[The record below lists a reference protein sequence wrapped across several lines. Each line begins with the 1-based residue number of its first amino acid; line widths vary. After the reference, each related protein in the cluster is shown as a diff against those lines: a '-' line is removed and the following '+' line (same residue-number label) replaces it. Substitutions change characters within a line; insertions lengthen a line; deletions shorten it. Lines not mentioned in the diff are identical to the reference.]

1 MKKSMS
7 DEKKQIEEKRDPSY
21 LKYISSKVSDDLY
34 EQIIRILH
42 IEKNIETNI
51 IQQKNLQKS

>member
-1 MKKSMS
+1 MS